1 MGVVAKKRTENDLFN
16 YKIFSIMSPVLF
28 EDLLALFLIFGAVPV
43 VVLVGVIMFLKN
55 RRHRVEEHSKLI
67 SQMIEKSE
75 GANIDFK
82 AMAEM
87 LQEPKNQ
94 VSTKKSLLNNLKWGC
109 IFSFVGLALLGV
121 ALYGHCT
128 TLSGPTAEFLLMGG
142 FVLAIGLGFLVTF
155 FVSKNYLKKEIEK
168 EEKELVEKE

>member
-1 MGVVAKKRTENDLFN
+1 
-16 YKIFSIMSPVLF
+16 MSPVSF
-28 EDLLALFLIFGAVPV
+28 EGLLALFLIFGAVPV

-55 RRHRVEEHSKLI
+55 RRHKVEEHSKLI

-87 LQEPKNQ
+87 LNESDSKKKT
-94 VSTKKSLLNNLKWGC
+94 TKMAVLKHLEYGALCSL
-109 IFSFVGLALLGV
+109 VGLFVLLYGLFINPIDKAVIIGGLLLTIGV
-121 ALYGHCT
+121 A
-128 TLSGPTAEFLLMGG
+128 
-142 FVLAIGLGFLVTF
+142 FLVMF

-168 EEKELVEKE
+168 EEKELAEKE